1 MRVRPINSETTM
13 LTSVVPIPML
23 GALPVS
29 AYLILGDQPTLIDT
43 GMTPEEDDFV
53 AELKKLIDLRALQWI
68 VITHADRDH
77 TAALDRLLAEAPK
90 ARVVT
95 SFITVGMMSI
105 GPAPI
110 PPERA
115 FLVCDGSTVDIGDR
129 MLTAMRPPLFDNPGT
144 LAFFDPKQSI
154 LFSSDCFGAPFT
166 RPEDALADDVGSI
179 SEDELARAQVLW
191 GNVDSPWTHDVEQAR
206 LAESLARFVEQ
217 RPATVLSS
225 HLPPIRE
232 NLDRHVQRLATL
244 PSSKPFAAPDQAAL
258 EAFMAA
264 QQP

>member
-1 MRVRPINSETTM
+1 M
-13 LTSVVPIPML
+13 LTTVVPIPML
-23 GALPVS
+23 GALPVN
-29 AYLILGDQPTLIDT
+29 AYLILGEQPTLIDT

-53 AELKKLIDLRALQWI
+53 AALKKLMDLRELQWI

-77 TAALDRLLAEAPK
+77 TAALGRLLAEAPN

-95 SFITVGMMSI
+95 TFITVGMMSI

-115 FLVCDGSTVDIGDR
+115 FLVCDGSTVDLGDR
-129 MLTAMRPPLFDNPGT
+129 MLSAARPPLFDNPGT

-166 RPEDALADDVGSI
+166 KPEDALADDVSSI

-191 GNVDSPWTHDVEQAR
+191 GNVDSPWTHEVEPAR
-206 LAESLARFVEQ
+206 FAGTLARFVEQ

-232 NLDRHVQRLATL
+232 NLDRHVERLATL
-244 PSSKPFAAPDQAAL
+244 PSSQPFDAPDQAAL
-258 EAFMAA
+258 ETFMAA